1 MLPPLPQPNQTARI
15 TALPLPSDS
24 TDVEPATLV
33 LDDEGIVQEATGRIR
48 HLLDLGPQSL
58 TGQNFFPRVHPE
70 DRPRILWTL
79 AEIGSRAS
87 PHDPPLLRLKTGL
100 GPWQWF
106 KLDARPARPD
116 EDGAIVLRLL
126 ERGNRRAS

>member
-1 MLPPLPQPNQTARI
+1 MPPPLPQPNHNAHI

-24 TDVEPATLV
+24 TDVEPATVV
-33 LDDEGIVQEATGRIR
+33 LDDEGIVQEVTDRVR

-58 TGQNFFPRVHPE
+58 TGQHFFPQVHPD

-79 AEIGSRAS
+79 AEVGGRGS

-100 GPWQWF
+100 GPWHWF
-106 KLDARPARPD
+106 KLDARPAQPD

-126 ERGNRRAS
+126 ERGNRRAG